1 MERTSLQD
9 FTEQEFTELARKIL
23 LAEFETTE
31 GLLKAAMEFVLLSG
45 HPAGTDLICYPQDFN
60 ITTPQSMVDVV
71 KIWRIEHGLPCF
83 RDHYF
88 AIAL

>member
-9 FTEQEFTELARKIL
+9 FTEQEYTELARKIL

-45 HPAGTDLICYPQDFN
+45 HPAGTDLICYPQEFN
-60 ITTPQSMVDVV
+60 ITTPQSMVNVV
-71 KIWRIEHGLPCF
+71 KTWRQQHGLPCF
-83 RDHYF
+83 RDNYF
-88 AIAL
+88 SIAL